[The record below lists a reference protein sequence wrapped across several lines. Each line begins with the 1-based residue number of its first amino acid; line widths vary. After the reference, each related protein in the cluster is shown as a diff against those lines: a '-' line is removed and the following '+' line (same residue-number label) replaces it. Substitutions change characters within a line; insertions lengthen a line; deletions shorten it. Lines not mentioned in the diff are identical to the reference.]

1 MEDALRNEELI
12 LKKVLYHFRL
22 SPDSR
27 MIKALKK
34 EMALFAE
41 WEKRRKH
48 SSLND
53 EEKINAFRSERAGNS
68 TAAHDVNFP
77 AAAAQAYLIASGR
90 KTMRHLIPEK
100 RRLTPLDLA
109 RVESE
114 GIWKDDPPELKRY
127 FALYEKYRKERD
139 RWNIPIPDRLFKKLI
154 MLSGSGEIDKYLDEL
169 SNLIASWMKNQPP
182 KTLSELLKPDKD
194 RMESLKR
201 MAKPREEGG
210 LEIPFPKK
218 YPFGVY
224 FLTVNVLS
232 RLYGLRP
239 EIMDAILTKTSKIYR
254 RAKQRQST
262 GEGVEI
268 LAGQVEKYEDVIKH
282 ISHTAAKEIENLEW
296 YLNTSFKHRYF
307 EGEGQRQEILFTD
320 LVSAE
325 NQGRESEKID
335 KIISQTIYFQEHTH
349 LADEAIFAKEKEMEL
364 RDFGKKF
371 RLILKSLPQRKREL
385 IMLRGNG
392 STIEEAA
399 AKLRVSSRTI
409 KRDLS
414 ELRSDFKTLYGKYK
428 GN

>member
-1 MEDALRNEELI
+1 MENTLQDGELT
-12 LKKVLYHFRL
+12 LKKILYRFGL
-22 SPDSR
+22 IPDTS
-27 MIKALKK
+27 MKALKK
-34 EMALFAE
+34 EMAIFAA
-41 WEKRRKH
+41 WEKRAEH
-48 SSLND
+48 SDLTDVQKVNT
-53 EEKINAFRSERAGNS
+53 FRIERADDANIKPNLS
-68 TAAHDVNFP
+68 
-77 AAAAQAYLIASGR
+77 AAAAWASLISSGR
-90 KTMRHLIPEK
+90 KSIKDIPQK
-100 RRLTPLDLA
+100 KRAPRRLDYE
-109 RVESE
+109 RVKTE
-114 GIWKDDPPELKRY
+114 GIWEDDPPELKQY
-127 FALYEKYRKERD
+127 FALYEEYRKERD
-139 RWNIPIPDRLFKKLI
+139 RWNIPIPNKLFKKLGK
-154 MLSGSGEIDKYLDEL
+154 LFDSGESDKYLDEL
-169 SNLIASWMKNQPP
+169 SNLIESWMENQPP
-182 KTLSELLKPDKD
+182 QALSELLQPNED
-194 RMESLKR
+194 RVKSLER
-201 MAKPREEGG
+201 MAKPCEEGG

>member
-1 MEDALRNEELI
+1 MENTLQDGELT
-12 LKKVLYHFRL
+12 LKKILYRFGL
-22 SPDSR
+22 IPDTS
-27 MIKALKK
+27 MKALKK
-34 EMALFAE
+34 EMAIFAA
-41 WEKRRKH
+41 WEKRAEH
-48 SSLND
+48 SDLTDVQKVNT
-53 EEKINAFRSERAGNS
+53 FRIERADDANIKPNLS
-68 TAAHDVNFP
+68 
-77 AAAAQAYLIASGR
+77 AAAAWASLISSGR
-90 KTMRHLIPEK
+90 KSIKDIPQK
-100 RRLTPLDLA
+100 KRAPRRLDYE
-109 RVESE
+109 RVKTE
-114 GIWKDDPPELKRY
+114 GIWEDDPPELKQY
-127 FALYEKYRKERD
+127 FALYEVYRKERD
-139 RWNIPIPDRLFKKLI
+139 RWNIPIPDKLLNQLEK
-154 MLSGSGEIDKYLDEL
+154 LSDSGESDKYLDEL
-169 SNLIASWMKNQPP
+169 SNLIESWMENQPP
-182 KTLSELLKPDKD
+182 QALSELLQPNED
-194 RMESLKR
+194 RVKSLER
-201 MAKPREEGG
+201 MAKPCEEGG

-254 RAKQRQST
+254 GAKQRQST